1 MKKLLTLALCLA
13 VLCFPLSVFAEED
26 TTPVETT
33 TTTVETPVEDPVVD
47 GEDDTTPPNDIAPD
61 GEESLEGDTPVEDKP
76 IEDAPVE
83 DEVVGETPS
92 DEPVDNEDT
101 LSPEDVPT
109 DTPVDDPVDT
119 PVEEP
124 TEEPTDTPVDTPTE
138 EPVETPTDTPVD
150 TPTTD
155 NPTDVPTDE
164 EPPVEEVK
172 MTLTESIAKWLEE
185 NADTI
190 SLILSIIGACIVIVK
205 KVGDI
210 LKKAGI
216 INDNAITIATES
228 ASQMKAAQDT
238 INNAANVV
246 TGYNEQITALLGA
259 FSTLVDEN
267 RLLKDDVNTL
277 KNYLRTSTSANIE
290 FSNELAELLAL
301 SNIPNYKKDEIGQR
315 HLESIQA
322 ILDAQSLADVILAN
336 HDPVVETPVEEV
348 KENDGEEA

>member
-1 MKKLLTLALCLA
+1 MKKLLALALCLA
-13 VLCFPLSVFAEED
+13 VLCFPLAAFAEEGE
-26 TTPVETT
+26 TPVETT
-33 TTTVETPVEDPVVD
+33 TTIEETVETPVPDE
-47 GEDDTTPPNDIAPD
+47 GETTPPNEVAPD
-61 GEESLEGDTPVEDKP
+61 GEESLEGDTPVED
-76 IEDAPVE
+76 DNDTSVE

-92 DEPVDNEDT
+92 DTPSDT
-101 LSPEDVPT
+101 EEIPEDVPT
-109 DTPVDDPVDT
+109 DTPVET
-119 PVEEP
+119 PVE
-124 TEEPTDTPVDTPTE
+124 DTT
-138 EPVETPTDTPVD
+138 ETPTDTPVD
-150 TPTTD
+150 TPTDEPVDTPVDTPTTD
-155 NPTDVPTDE
+155 TPTDVPTDV

-246 TGYNEQITALLGA
+246 TGYNEQITSLLGA
-259 FSTLVDEN
+259 FSSLLDEN
-267 RLLKDDVNTL
+267 KLLKDDVNTL
-277 KNYLRTSTSANIE
+277 KNYLHTSTSANIE

-336 HDPVVETPVEEV
+336 HNPVVETPVEEV

>member
-1 MKKLLTLALCLA
+1 MKKILAIALCL
-13 VLCFPLSVFAEED
+13 VILCFPISVYAEED

-47 GEDDTTPPNDIAPD
+47 GEDETTPPNDIAPD
-61 GEESLEGDTPVEDKP
+61 GEESPEGDTPVEDKP

-92 DEPVDNEDT
+92 DETVDNEGT

-124 TEEPTDTPVDTPTE
+124 TVEPTDTPVDTPTDDVVDT
-138 EPVETPTDTPVD
+138 PVETPVETPE
-150 TPTTD
+150 D
-155 NPTDVPTDE
+155 NTPTDVPPVE
-164 EPPVEEVK
+164 EAPVEEVI
-172 MTLTESIAKWLEE
+172 TLTESIAKWLEN

-190 SLILSIIGACIVIVK
+190 SLIISIIGAVIVIVK
-205 KVGDI
+205 RVGDL

-216 INDNAITIATES
+216 INDNAVTIATES
-228 ASQMKAAQDT
+228 ASQMQAAQAT
-238 INNAANVV
+238 IDNAANVV

-259 FSTLVDEN
+259 FSTLLDEN
-267 RLLKDDVNTL
+267 KLLKDDVNTL
-277 KNYLRTSTSANIE
+277 KNYLHTSTSANIE
-290 FSNELAELLAL
+290 FSNELATLLAL

-315 HLESIQA
+315 HLESVQA
-322 ILDAQSLADVILAN
+322 ILDAEALADAIMSHHN
-336 HDPVVETPVEEV
+336 PVEETPVEEV